1 MKKFNIGD
9 NVFHL
14 GRNRILSGKIKDGV
28 SSDIYYTIHDGEY
41 IHQVGVGSVYKTE
54 FEAYQHLVW
63 RSFTI
68 DLDLVEERYPHFHKR
83 MKLQENLKRLKV
95 ND

>member
-9 NVFHL
+9 TVFYL
-14 GRNRILSGKIKDGV
+14 GRNRILSGKIQDGV
-28 SSDIYYTIHDGEY
+28 NSDIYYTIHGDY
-41 IHQVGVGSVYKTE
+41 VHQAAIDSVYKTE

-63 RSFTI
+63 CSFII
-68 DLDLVEERYPHFHKR
+68 DLDLIEEKYPHFHKR
-83 MKLQENLKRLKV
+83 MKLQENLKRLKA